1 MVWTHPQPLRGQGV
15 LKTLATSIGTG
26 PWGSGRVAQH
36 IQQGWDCGDM
46 MQYGHGSIPLN
57 TMDFGDGSSINPSY
71 FDVSRKAEQGFLTH
85 PHVMSRKP
93 NFRLRVKHE
102 RHSFR

>member
-71 FDVSRKAEQGFLTH
+71 FDVSYRGTIDTLPYH
-85 PHVMSRKP
+85 PHSY
-93 NFRLRVKHE
+93 
-102 RHSFR
+102 